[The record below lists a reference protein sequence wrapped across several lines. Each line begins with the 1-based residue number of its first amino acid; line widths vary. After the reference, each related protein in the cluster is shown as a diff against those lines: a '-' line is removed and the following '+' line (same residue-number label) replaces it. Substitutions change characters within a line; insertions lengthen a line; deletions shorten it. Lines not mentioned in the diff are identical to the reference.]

1 MPIVDCD
8 SLPEIL
14 MRAGVSGRWLSGSE
28 HGAQSVSVLR
38 NWVEPG
44 VTIPRH
50 LHDQEEIVLVEQGE
64 IWVEI
69 DGHRHQAGS
78 GQTVIIP
85 PRATHAW
92 GTAQGK
98 AQVLFIWPVLD
109 PFASGKSTYLEG
121 KPPTTAA

>member
-1 MPIVDCD
+1 MPVVDCD

-14 MRAGVSGRWLSGSE
+14 MRAGVAGRWLSGSE
-28 HGAQSVSVLR
+28 QGASSVSVLR

-44 VTIPRH
+44 VAIPRH
-50 LHDQEEIVLVEQGE
+50 RHEYEEIVLVEQGE

-69 DGHRHQAGS
+69 DGVRHHGKS

-92 GTAQGK
+92 GTVEGK
-98 AQVLFIWPVLD
+98 AQVLFIWPTLD
-109 PFASGKSTYLEG
+109 PFAAGKSVYLEG
-121 KPPTTAA
+121 KPPTVA